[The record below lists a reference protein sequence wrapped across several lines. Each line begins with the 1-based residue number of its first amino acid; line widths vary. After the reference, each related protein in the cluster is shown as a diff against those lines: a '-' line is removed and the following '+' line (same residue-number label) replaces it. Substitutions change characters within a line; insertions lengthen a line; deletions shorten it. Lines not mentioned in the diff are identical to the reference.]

1 MTLAENSPALQ
12 TQVLIGDTS
21 GLCHPLTKMRR
32 PSMSPFQA
40 STRALSSFSAS
51 ATYTDHILP
60 EGWSSFTSDGS
71 KS

>member
-1 MTLAENSPALQ
+1 
-12 TQVLIGDTS
+12 
-21 GLCHPLTKMRR
+21 
-32 PSMSPFQA
+32 MSPFQA

-71 KS
+71 KRWLVFGGICYGIYRLTHSDRAI